1 MGCEEGA
8 EVGTVML
15 EATAWMDGEAMAE
28 EPFTPDKPFFTSGG
42 G

>member
-1 MGCEEGA
+1 MF
-8 EVGTVML
+8 
-15 EATAWMDGEAMAE
+15 EATVWMDCKAMAE